1 MVECHVEWGSGMS
14 PKLPQLICMAILVAA
29 FPALGQEKSPV
40 PRDLPVDRVPVDG
53 GELRGLVYGV
63 NARGDIWFACRKVW
77 LRKAHPEL
85 STRLEKEQE
94 EREWDLRTDYM
105 RRLALWDKSLEPTAE
120 NRSLKD
126 FIDLELSRMDPGLGP
141 EGPAARGP
149 FILVKLDTVQGRKLV
164 RARPEYLR
172 LALTGWKEEVEKL
185 EEQSAATTIAE
196 LKKDG
201 LQWDKENPDFSARMP
216 GMPVESDGDW
226 ELRKA
231 FLSFARGK
239 QLRFQ
244 GTGETIF
251 EVPEGAGPGA
261 AAGPGLNQIL
271 GKLGPGILNGALGEL
286 LGENAP
292 GRQDGQKAAAE
303 AAAIADRKNI
313 RQFRLTRVQ
322 PDLVRHRVTVDDSL
336 HAKLPSPNGLEWK
349 RIHHGEIEADATLAR
364 PQLEARIQQDPRAG
378 PMLAQLRQVGL
389 GDKLDEAI
397 RFGAATQE
405 AQQQA
410 DAAFQNALK
419 RYTVRVDGPPIRWL
433 ATPERKSP

>member
-1 MVECHVEWGSGMS
+1 MS
-14 PKLPQLICMAILVAA
+14 PNLSRLVCMASLLAVAPS
-29 FPALGQEKSPV
+29 FSQEKPSV
-40 PRDLPVDRVPVDG
+40 PLDLPVDRVAVEG

-63 NARGDIWFACRKVW
+63 TTRGEVWFACRKAW

-85 STRLEKEQE
+85 ATRLEKEQD

-120 NRSLKD
+120 NRPLKD
-126 FIDLELSRMDPGLGP
+126 FIDQELSRMDPGLGP

-149 FILVKLDTVQGRKLV
+149 FILVKLDAAQARKLV
-164 RARPEYLR
+164 RARPEHLR
-172 LALTGWKEEVEKL
+172 LALTGWKEEIEKL
-185 EEQSAATTIAE
+185 EEQPAAATIAE

-201 LQWDKENPDFSARMP
+201 IQWDKENPDFSARMP
-216 GMPVESDGDW
+216 GMPVENEADW

-231 FLSFARGK
+231 FLSFARGR

-244 GTGETIF
+244 GTGEAIF
-251 EVPEGAGPGA
+251 EIPEGAGPGA

-271 GKLGPGILNGALGEL
+271 GKLGPGILNGALGDL
-286 LGENAP
+286 LGENGP
-292 GRQDGQKAAAE
+292 GRQDNQRAASE
-303 AAAIADRKNI
+303 AAKMADRKNI

-322 PDLVRHRVTVDDSL
+322 PDLIRHRVSVEDTL
-336 HAKLPSPNGLEWK
+336 HAKVHGPNGPEW
-349 RIHHGEIEADATLAR
+349 RQIHQEEIDADATIAR
-364 PQLEARIQQDPRAG
+364 PQTEARIQQDPRAG

-397 RFGAATQE
+397 RFGAATLE

-410 DAAFQNALK
+410 DAGFQTALK

-433 ATPERKSP
+433 APTGRKIP